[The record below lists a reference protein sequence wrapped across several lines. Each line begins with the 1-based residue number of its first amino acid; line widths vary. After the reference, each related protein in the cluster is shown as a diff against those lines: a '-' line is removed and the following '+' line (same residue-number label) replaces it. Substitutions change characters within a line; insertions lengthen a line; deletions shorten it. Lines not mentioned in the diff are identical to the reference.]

1 MTLSSA
7 TYHIPVLLKESIEG
21 LNVSPD
27 GTYADMTF
35 GGGGHSRE
43 LLSRLGAGGRLFGF
57 DQDGDAEARVESGEW
72 LEGSPL
78 ADDNAARGT
87 FTFVRSNF
95 RYLTNWMRYYGVD
108 HLDGV
113 LADLGVSSHHFD
125 DSSRGFSFR
134 FDAPLDM
141 RMNRRAKA
149 TAADILARYDE
160 EELARVFHV
169 YGELKNARRLAS
181 AIVSRR
187 RTAPVA
193 TTGDLVAVA
202 GELLRRDREKKELA
216 KVFQALR
223 IEVNNEMGAL
233 EEMLLAATEMLRPGG
248 RLVVITYHSIED
260 RMVKNIMKA
269 GNVAGTVEQ
278 DFYGRISTPYRLVGK
293 VTVPD
298 DSEQQAN
305 PRSRSAKLRKEMT
318 KKDQDIQ
325 ITAAEEAVVVPAA
338 DAAAGQEAAPEP
350 EADTTEETDDDD
362 AAEKA
367 ERDALKEAIAQQ
379 AREDEQPSSATF
391 TLRKILG
398 GDILTAHLMRSQI
411 WLVVLIVFFMVAY
424 ISNRYSV
431 QKDLLEIDRLNK
443 ELKDAKYKALSSSS
457 QLTEKCRESHV
468 LEVIRHSKD
477 SILKMPSQPPYIIT
491 VPKNK

>member
-193 TTGDLVAVA
+193 TTGDLAAVA

-269 GNVAGTVEQ
+269 GNVAGNVEQ

-305 PRSRSAKLRKEMT
+305 PRSRSAKLR
-318 KKDQDIQ
+318 I
-325 ITAAEEAVVVPAA
+325 
-338 DAAAGQEAAPEP
+338 
-350 EADTTEETDDDD
+350 
-362 AAEKA
+362 AEK
-367 ERDALKEAIAQQ
+367 K
-379 AREDEQPSSATF
+379 
-391 TLRKILG
+391 
-398 GDILTAHLMRSQI
+398 
-411 WLVVLIVFFMVAY
+411 
-424 ISNRYSV
+424 
-431 QKDLLEIDRLNK
+431 
-443 ELKDAKYKALSSSS
+443 
-457 QLTEKCRESHV
+457 
-468 LEVIRHSKD
+468 
-477 SILKMPSQPPYIIT
+477 
-491 VPKNK
+491 

>member
-7 TYHIPVLLKESIEG
+7 TYHVPVLLKESIEG

-78 ADDNAARGT
+78 ADGNAARGT

-193 TTGDLVAVA
+193 TTGDLAAVA

-278 DFYGRISTPYRLVGK
+278 DFYGRISPPYRLVGK

-305 PRSRSAKLRKEMT
+305 PRSRSAKLR
-318 KKDQDIQ
+318 I
-325 ITAAEEAVVVPAA
+325 
-338 DAAAGQEAAPEP
+338 
-350 EADTTEETDDDD
+350 
-362 AAEKA
+362 AEK
-367 ERDALKEAIAQQ
+367 K
-379 AREDEQPSSATF
+379 
-391 TLRKILG
+391 
-398 GDILTAHLMRSQI
+398 
-411 WLVVLIVFFMVAY
+411 
-424 ISNRYSV
+424 
-431 QKDLLEIDRLNK
+431 
-443 ELKDAKYKALSSSS
+443 
-457 QLTEKCRESHV
+457 
-468 LEVIRHSKD
+468 
-477 SILKMPSQPPYIIT
+477 
-491 VPKNK
+491 

>member
-1 MTLSSA
+1 
-7 TYHIPVLLKESIEG
+7 
-21 LNVSPD
+21 
-27 GTYADMTF
+27 
-35 GGGGHSRE
+35 
-43 LLSRLGAGGRLFGF
+43 
-57 DQDGDAEARVESGEW
+57 
-72 LEGSPL
+72 
-78 ADDNAARGT
+78 
-87 FTFVRSNF
+87 
-95 RYLTNWMRYYGVD
+95 
-108 HLDGV
+108 
-113 LADLGVSSHHFD
+113 
-125 DSSRGFSFR
+125 
-134 FDAPLDM
+134 
-141 RMNRRAKA
+141 
-149 TAADILARYDE
+149 
-160 EELARVFHV
+160 
-169 YGELKNARRLAS
+169 
-181 AIVSRR
+181 
-187 RTAPVA
+187 
-193 TTGDLVAVA
+193 
-202 GELLRRDREKKELA
+202 
-216 KVFQALR
+216 
-223 IEVNNEMGAL
+223 
-233 EEMLLAATEMLRPGG
+233 
-248 RLVVITYHSIED
+248 
-260 RMVKNIMKA
+260 
-269 GNVAGTVEQ
+269 
-278 DFYGRISTPYRLVGK
+278 
-293 VTVPD
+293 
-298 DSEQQAN
+298 
-305 PRSRSAKLRKEMT
+305 MT

-325 ITAAEEAVVVPAA
+325 ITAAEEAVVVP
-338 DAAAGQEAAPEP
+338 AAAGQEAAPEP

>member
-78 ADDNAARGT
+78 ADGNAARGT

-193 TTGDLVAVA
+193 TTGDLAAVA

-305 PRSRSAKLRKEMT
+305 PRSRSAKLR
-318 KKDQDIQ
+318 I
-325 ITAAEEAVVVPAA
+325 
-338 DAAAGQEAAPEP
+338 
-350 EADTTEETDDDD
+350 
-362 AAEKA
+362 AEK
-367 ERDALKEAIAQQ
+367 K
-379 AREDEQPSSATF
+379 
-391 TLRKILG
+391 
-398 GDILTAHLMRSQI
+398 
-411 WLVVLIVFFMVAY
+411 
-424 ISNRYSV
+424 
-431 QKDLLEIDRLNK
+431 
-443 ELKDAKYKALSSSS
+443 
-457 QLTEKCRESHV
+457 
-468 LEVIRHSKD
+468 
-477 SILKMPSQPPYIIT
+477 
-491 VPKNK
+491 

>member
-43 LLSRLGAGGRLFGF
+43 LLSRLGAGGSLFGF

-78 ADDNAARGT
+78 ADGNAARGT

-193 TTGDLVAVA
+193 TTGDLAAVA

-278 DFYGRISTPYRLVGK
+278 DFYGRITTPYRLVGK

-305 PRSRSAKLRKEMT
+305 PRSRSAKLR
-318 KKDQDIQ
+318 I
-325 ITAAEEAVVVPAA
+325 
-338 DAAAGQEAAPEP
+338 
-350 EADTTEETDDDD
+350 
-362 AAEKA
+362 AEK
-367 ERDALKEAIAQQ
+367 K
-379 AREDEQPSSATF
+379 
-391 TLRKILG
+391 
-398 GDILTAHLMRSQI
+398 
-411 WLVVLIVFFMVAY
+411 
-424 ISNRYSV
+424 
-431 QKDLLEIDRLNK
+431 
-443 ELKDAKYKALSSSS
+443 
-457 QLTEKCRESHV
+457 
-468 LEVIRHSKD
+468 
-477 SILKMPSQPPYIIT
+477 
-491 VPKNK
+491 

>member
-78 ADDNAARGT
+78 ADGNAARGT

-187 RTAPVA
+187 RSAPVA
-193 TTGDLVAVA
+193 TTGDLAAVA

-305 PRSRSAKLRKEMT
+305 PRSRSAKLR
-318 KKDQDIQ
+318 I
-325 ITAAEEAVVVPAA
+325 
-338 DAAAGQEAAPEP
+338 
-350 EADTTEETDDDD
+350 
-362 AAEKA
+362 AEK
-367 ERDALKEAIAQQ
+367 K
-379 AREDEQPSSATF
+379 
-391 TLRKILG
+391 
-398 GDILTAHLMRSQI
+398 
-411 WLVVLIVFFMVAY
+411 
-424 ISNRYSV
+424 
-431 QKDLLEIDRLNK
+431 
-443 ELKDAKYKALSSSS
+443 
-457 QLTEKCRESHV
+457 
-468 LEVIRHSKD
+468 
-477 SILKMPSQPPYIIT
+477 
-491 VPKNK
+491 

>member
-1 MTLSSA
+1 
-7 TYHIPVLLKESIEG
+7 
-21 LNVSPD
+21 
-27 GTYADMTF
+27 
-35 GGGGHSRE
+35 
-43 LLSRLGAGGRLFGF
+43 
-57 DQDGDAEARVESGEW
+57 
-72 LEGSPL
+72 
-78 ADDNAARGT
+78 
-87 FTFVRSNF
+87 
-95 RYLTNWMRYYGVD
+95 
-108 HLDGV
+108 
-113 LADLGVSSHHFD
+113 
-125 DSSRGFSFR
+125 
-134 FDAPLDM
+134 
-141 RMNRRAKA
+141 
-149 TAADILARYDE
+149 
-160 EELARVFHV
+160 
-169 YGELKNARRLAS
+169 
-181 AIVSRR
+181 
-187 RTAPVA
+187 
-193 TTGDLVAVA
+193 
-202 GELLRRDREKKELA
+202 
-216 KVFQALR
+216 
-223 IEVNNEMGAL
+223 
-233 EEMLLAATEMLRPGG
+233 
-248 RLVVITYHSIED
+248 
-260 RMVKNIMKA
+260 
-269 GNVAGTVEQ
+269 
-278 DFYGRISTPYRLVGK
+278 
-293 VTVPD
+293 
-298 DSEQQAN
+298 
-305 PRSRSAKLRKEMT
+305 MT

-325 ITAAEEAVVVPAA
+325 IAAAEEAVVVPVA

>member
-78 ADDNAARGT
+78 ADGNAARGT

-187 RTAPVA
+187 RTAPIA
-193 TTGDLVAVA
+193 TTGDLAAVA

-305 PRSRSAKLRKEMT
+305 PRSRSAKLR
-318 KKDQDIQ
+318 I
-325 ITAAEEAVVVPAA
+325 
-338 DAAAGQEAAPEP
+338 
-350 EADTTEETDDDD
+350 
-362 AAEKA
+362 AEK
-367 ERDALKEAIAQQ
+367 K
-379 AREDEQPSSATF
+379 
-391 TLRKILG
+391 
-398 GDILTAHLMRSQI
+398 
-411 WLVVLIVFFMVAY
+411 
-424 ISNRYSV
+424 
-431 QKDLLEIDRLNK
+431 
-443 ELKDAKYKALSSSS
+443 
-457 QLTEKCRESHV
+457 
-468 LEVIRHSKD
+468 
-477 SILKMPSQPPYIIT
+477 
-491 VPKNK
+491 